1 MKEFINNLKG
11 DKVIWAFIALLALIS
26 FMPVYSASSN
36 LAFSANGSGNT
47 VSFLIKHFAHVGI
60 GFLIVYMVHKIPY
73 HYFKAISMV
82 ALPIVWLLLLY
93 TLLQGKT
100 IGGANA
106 SRWIQIPFIGIGFQ
120 TSTLASMVLMI
131 YVARYLAKKREI
143 EDSFKKS
150 VIELWLPVFAIL
162 MLILPANFST
172 AALIFAMVSMLVF
185 VGKYPLKYLG
195 IIIGTGIIAL
205 TFFILIAK
213 AFPGAF
219 PNRVDT
225 WISRIENFTGDKP
238 DEDNYQ
244 IEKAKIAIATG
255 GFYGV
260 GPGKSVQKN
269 FLPQSSSD
277 FIYAIIVEENG
288 LIGAFVIMFLYIML
302 FIRFLIAS
310 HKANTLFG
318 KLLVVGLGFP
328 IVFQALINMGVA
340 VELLPVTG
348 QTLPLISSGGSSIW
362 MTCISLGIILSV
374 TKKDEE
380 IAQEILDKA
389 KREEALQRLIE
400 REMNDEVDEENE
412 NESNEEEESEYTN
425 EKVEQRYA
433 IEDVS
438 DNPMKAVM
446 GK

>member
-36 LAFSANGSGNT
+36 LAYSANGSGNT
-47 VSFLIKHFAHVGI
+47 MSFLIKHFAHVGI

-73 HYFKAISMV
+73 HYFKAISMI
-82 ALPIVWLLLLY
+82 ALPIVGLLLLY

-106 SRWIQIPFIGIGFQ
+106 SRWIQIPFVGISFQ

-131 YVARYLAKKREI
+131 YVARYLAKKREV
-143 EDSFKKS
+143 EDTFKKS
-150 VIELWLPVFAIL
+150 VIELWLPVFAII

-172 AALIFAMVSMLVF
+172 AALIFSMVVMLVF

-195 IIIGTGIIAL
+195 LVIGAGIVGL
-205 TFFILIAK
+205 TFFILLAK
-213 AFPGAF
+213 EFPDAF

-225 WISRIENFTGDKP
+225 WVSRIENFTSDKP

-255 GFYGV
+255 GIYGV
-260 GPGKSVQKN
+260 GPGKSIQKN

-288 LIGAFVIMFLYIML
+288 LLGALTVMFLYIML

-328 IVFQALINMGVA
+328 IVFQALINMAVA

-362 MTCISLGIILSV
+362 MTCVSLGIILSV

-380 IAQEILDKA
+380 IAQENLERA
-389 KREEALQRLIE
+389 QREEALQRLIE
-400 REMNDEVDEENE
+400 REMNGENNPDEDTAVEN
-412 NESNEEEESEYTN
+412 
-425 EKVEQRYA
+425 KEQQYA

>member
-36 LAFSANGSGNT
+36 LAYGANGSGNT

-60 GFLIVYMVHKIPY
+60 GFLIVYLVHKVPY
-73 HYFKAISMV
+73 HYFKAISMI

-106 SRWIQIPFIGIGFQ
+106 SRWINIPFIGIGFQ
-120 TSTLASMVLMI
+120 TSTLASMVLMV
-131 YVARYLAKKREI
+131 YVARYLAKKREV
-143 EDSFKKS
+143 EDSFQKS
-150 VIELWLPVFAIL
+150 ALELWLPVFAIL

-213 AFPGAF
+213 AFPDAF

-225 WISRIENFTGDKP
+225 WVSRIENFTSDKP

-255 GFYGV
+255 GLRGL

-288 LIGAFVIMFLYIML
+288 LIGAVVIMFLYIML

-328 IVFQALINMGVA
+328 IVFQALINMAVA

-362 MTCISLGIILSV
+362 MTCVSLGIILSV

-380 IAQEILDKA
+380 IAQEILEKA

-400 REMNDEVDEENE
+400 REMNGESDDENE
-412 NESNEEEESEYTN
+412 EEKNEEEESEYTN

-433 IEDVS
+433 IEDLS